1 MQKTAPSP
9 TSIKMLIE
17 CYDAL
22 LIDAYGVLVTGRGPL
37 QGAAPFIELLRSQ
50 QKSFSIVTNDA
61 SRLPETCAQR
71 YQSLGIHIEAHEVL
85 TSGSMITEIFQ
96 EEGLEGTKT
105 MVLGTEDTRT
115 YVTAGGGKLL
125 ELRPDAEPD
134 AVVVA
139 DEGGYNFLQSVEAV
153 LSALCKAIDTGK
165 SPKLYVANP
174 DIIYPKREGEFGYTG
189 GAVAL
194 LLEAGLNRRYP
205 GRDNRFTGLGKPYS
219 PIFNA
224 AKNRHPNGK
233 LVMVGDQ
240 LDTDILGANNAG
252 IDSVLMLS
260 GVAPS
265 SYESGPQPTY
275 VLQDLSA

>member
-1 MQKTAPSP
+1 MPNPESATIGTLLAR
-9 TSIKMLIE
+9 
-17 CYDAL
+17 YDTL
-22 LIDAYGVLVTGRGPL
+22 LLDAYGVLVTGRGPL
-37 QGAAPFIELLRSQ
+37 EGASAFINLLRDQ
-50 QKSFSIVTNDA
+50 HKAFSIVTNDA

-71 YQSLGIHIEAHEVL
+71 YQSLGIHIEAHEIL
-85 TSGSMITEIFQ
+85 TSGSMITEVFK
-96 EEGLEGTKT
+96 EEALNGSKT
-105 MVLGTEDTRT
+105 MVLGTDDTRT
-115 YVTAGGGKLL
+115 YVTRGGGELL
-125 ELRPDAEPD
+125 ALEPGLEPEV
-134 AVVVA
+134 VVVA

-153 LSALCKAIDTGK
+153 LSALCKAIDAGK

-189 GAVAL
+189 GAVAM

-224 AKNRHPNGK
+224 AQKRHPDGK

-265 SYESGPQPTY
+265 SYEHGPQPTY
-275 VLQDLSA
+275 VLRDLSA